1 MIEEEPKDMTRFV
14 RISLIVCVVG
24 LLSTALIPVALAER
38 PVAASG
44 TLCWMAPSDSF
55 EVTKAADGNVF
66 ISATEVDEYTGTFR
80 GTGNGVFVL
89 VVHPE
94 GFATGRGQEFV
105 TGTVMGKSGTWE
117 IRWTGNTRNDLG
129 NWWFEWIIVG
139 GTGDLANLRG
149 QGVGS
154 GPGPA
159 GLDQW
164 GCADY
169 SAVVTFA
176 PG

>member
-1 MIEEEPKDMTRFV
+1 MTRFV

-117 IRWTGNTRNDLG
+117 IRWTGNTRNDLATWRPKR
-129 NWWFEWIIVG
+129 NRKRHSHRHCDRVSRVETLPRLPVRIE
-139 GTGDLANLRG
+139 L
-149 QGVGS
+149 
-154 GPGPA
+154 
-159 GLDQW
+159 
-164 GCADY
+164 
-169 SAVVTFA
+169 
-176 PG
+176 